1 MVEKSDVHEVPAI
14 TGAGLDARSVDKND
28 KFRLILIYNDFG
40 RLGRQRRN
48 KPQQNWPKPGRHTQA
63 RTKTRNAKREAAGNG
78 ERSTRTRF
86 RGHYVYRLRT
96 SYSSTGH
103 IGEGSRVQPNTQHR
117 QTRRSEEGPGENGQD
132 SEAFRGMSEIEGGQ
146 TNAAER
152 RRRQTDKRTTQT
164 PKGGISTRLR
174 HSTSLKIEIAKYK

>member
-14 TGAGLDARSVDKND
+14 AGAGLDARSVDKND
-28 KFRLILIYNDFG
+28 KLRLILIYNNFG

-48 KPQQNWPKPGRHTQA
+48 KTT
-63 RTKTRNAKREAAGNG
+63 TKLAETRSTHASAHKQTRNAKREAAGNG
-78 ERSTRTRF
+78 EQSSRTRF
-86 RGHYVYRLRT
+86 RGHYVYRT

-103 IGEGSRVQPNTQHR
+103 IGEGSRVQPDTQHG
-117 QTRRSEEGPGENGQD
+117 QTRQSEEGPGENGQD
-132 SEAFRGMSEIEGGQ
+132 SEVFRGMSEIEGGQ
-146 TNAAER
+146 TNAVEH